1 MGKKILGVS
10 ALFHDAAVAMLDDD
24 QIVFAGHSERYGPKV
39 KLDKHL
45 NKELIRDCVKNYGI
59 PTEVAWYEKPFAKK
73 QRQIYAGEWKQ
84 VFSSNSPKA
93 YLKPYM
99 NGAIGGIPSFRAPL
113 STFEHHYS
121 HACAGYYTSPFRDA
135 TIVVIDAI
143 GEWDTLTIWE
153 AKDQKITKLHST
165 KYPHSLGL
173 LYTAFTDHIGL
184 KPLHEEYITMGMA
197 AYGQPIYYEQ
207 IKNEFIQEMGNGAFK
222 LKHNVHKGLAF
233 KPKIKDDM
241 PPEYDIA
248 CSIQSLTED
257 IVHNVMRYAQRISKS
272 KNLVYMGGVAL
283 NCKANSTIS
292 HMWDDVWIMPSP
304 GDSGNALGA
313 ALAKR
318 NEWVEWKTPF
328 LGYNIDRPYPV
339 KQIITELKNTKICGV
354 ANGRAEFGPRA
365 LGHRS
370 LLADPRGPSIKDKVN
385 AIKKRQ
391 KFRPFAP
398 AILEEHVHDYFD
410 MPKGIDISP
419 YMQFTATCKK
429 PHLFP
434 AIVHYDKSS
443 RVQTV
448 GKNDSTGFRKL
459 LEAWYKDTG
468 CPMLLN
474 TSLNI
479 RGKPMVN
486 DEKDAKD
493 WEDEYRVKVY

>member
-1 MGKKILGVS
+1 MNLEEVMLVEAIKFGHPDHVVWFENPWKKRFRQLIS
-10 ALFHDAAVAMLDDD
+10 TEMFHTKSWAT
-24 QIVFAGHSERYGPKV
+24 HPK
-39 KLDKHL
+39 KYLHGFG
-45 NKELIRDCVKNYGI
+45 IRCPVTYVD
-59 PTEVAWYEKPFAKK
+59 
-73 QRQIYAGEWKQ
+73 
-84 VFSSNSPKA
+84 
-93 YLKPYM
+93 
-99 NGAIGGIPSFRAPL
+99 
-113 STFEHHYS
+113 HHYS
-121 HACAGYYTSPFRDA
+121 HACAGAYTSNYSRA
-135 TIVVIDAI
+135 IVVVIDAI
-143 GEWDTLTIWE
+143 GEMDTCSVWE
-153 AKDQKITKLHST
+153 YSRDLGLFKKWSV
-165 KYPHSLGL
+165 KYPTSMGL
-173 LYTAFTDHIGL
+173 LYSAFTKRCGL
-184 KPLHEEYITMGMA
+184 RPMDEEYITMGMA

-207 IKNEFIQEMGNGAFK
+207 IKKEFIEEMGNGNFK
-222 LKHNVHKGLAF
+222 LKRNVHKGIAF

-248 CSIQSLTED
+248 CSIQALTED

-339 KQIITELKNTKICGV
+339 KEIIAELKKTKICGV

-370 LLADPRGPSIKDKVN
+370 LLADARGPSIKDKVN

-459 LEAWYKDTG
+459 LETWYKETG

-486 DEKDAKD
+486 DEQDAKD
-493 WEDEYRVKVY
+493 WEEEYRVKVY

>member
-1 MGKKILGVS
+1 
-10 ALFHDAAVAMLDDD
+10 
-24 QIVFAGHSERYGPKV
+24 
-39 KLDKHL
+39 
-45 NKELIRDCVKNYGI
+45 
-59 PTEVAWYEKPFAKK
+59 
-73 QRQIYAGEWKQ
+73 
-84 VFSSNSPKA
+84 
-93 YLKPYM
+93 
-99 NGAIGGIPSFRAPL
+99 
-113 STFEHHYS
+113 
-121 HACAGYYTSPFRDA
+121 
-135 TIVVIDAI
+135 
-143 GEWDTLTIWE
+143 
-153 AKDQKITKLHST
+153 
-165 KYPHSLGL
+165 
-173 LYTAFTDHIGL
+173 
-184 KPLHEEYITMGMA
+184 MGMA
-197 AYGQPIYYEQ
+197 AYGEPIYYEQ
-207 IKNEFIQEMGNGAFK
+207 IKKEFIEEMGNGAFK
-222 LKHNVHKGLAF
+222 LKRNVHKGLVF

-248 CSIQSLTED
+248 SSIQALTED
-257 IVHNVMRYAQRISKS
+257 VVHNVMRYAQRISKS

-283 NCKANSTIS
+283 NCKANSTIT

-339 KQIITELKNTKICGV
+339 KQIIAELKTTKICGV

-410 MPKGIDISP
+410 MPKGVDISP

-459 LEAWYKDTG
+459 LEAWYKETG

-493 WEDEYRVKVY
+493 WQDEYRIKVY